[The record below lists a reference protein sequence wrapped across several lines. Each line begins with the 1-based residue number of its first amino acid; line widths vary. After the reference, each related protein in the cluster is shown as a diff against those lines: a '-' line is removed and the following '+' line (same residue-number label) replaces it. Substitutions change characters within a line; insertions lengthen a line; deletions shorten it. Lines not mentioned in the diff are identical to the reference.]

1 MLDIKRISNE
11 IISLHLCRA
20 DLANLV
26 NEAALLAG
34 RSYKSVVEKVDFIQ
48 AVERSIAVA
57 TNPLHPKNIC
67 LLKIV
72 NLTNIKISFQG
83 IDIWLS
89 SKSYESDLGQAIFS
103 SGFQPQLL
111 PATLYYFEAI
121 RALVLLCLERKRM
134 RVISI

>member
-1 MLDIKRISNE
+1 M
-11 IISLHLCRA
+11 
-20 DLANLV
+20 
-26 NEAALLAG
+26 AG

-83 IDIWLS
+83 IEKKNAKLKGSEKAVVARHEVGHAVVGTAIAKLLPGQPHVEVSLTSQLS
-89 SKSYESDLGQAIFS
+89 SS
-103 SGFQPQLL
+103 SLL
-111 PATLYYFEAI
+111 
-121 RALVLLCLERKRM
+121 
-134 RVISI
+134 S